1 MLVAGGVTALGLVLV
16 AVTTQLYGY
25 RLGGTI
31 SIPVLAVYTLKNA
44 IALPV
49 SLFSAVLAYVILVV
63 VKDNTLVYGR
73 DEFLVAILAGS
84 IPPLILLLALGQF
97 LSESL
102 RTVLF
107 IGSILPG
114 LAAYNYAQLKP
125 RYRKWDLLVSLGL
138 FVVLVALGVLLVSPG
153 FRETLGPSTPAVL
166 YSSTADIAVWRGAVV
181 VEELE
186 PVILGRPLAVG
197 LFMASMGLSEA
208 IRRRYDVRIG
218 VIAVAL
224 LAVYALASV
233 RLLVLYAVVF
243 GLSFLF
249 IEAVHRTTL
258 LYGRV
263 LIGTTT
269 AFALVL
275 AVGLVWGGVIPVE
288 RGLSGYFVAVL
299 AGVNAY
305 SAHATVPGYRRLIPP
320 LQVAAFVPLLVA
332 ARYFGRALP
341 RGVPQELTLP
351 ILVGGAVV
359 VLVCVVAAE
368 LYTVHRPDEAEVY
381 RTSILSGGGEA

>member
-1 MLVAGGVTALGLVLV
+1 
-16 AVTTQLYGY
+16 
-25 RLGGTI
+25 
-31 SIPVLAVYTLKNA
+31 
-44 IALPV
+44 
-49 SLFSAVLAYVILVV
+49 
-63 VKDNTLVYGR
+63 
-73 DEFLVAILAGS
+73 
-84 IPPLILLLALGQF
+84 
-97 LSESL
+97 
-102 RTVLF
+102 
-107 IGSILPG
+107 
-114 LAAYNYAQLKP
+114 
-125 RYRKWDLLVSLGL
+125 
-138 FVVLVALGVLLVSPG
+138 
-153 FRETLGPSTPAVL
+153 
-166 YSSTADIAVWRGAVV
+166 
-181 VEELE
+181 
-186 PVILGRPLAVG
+186 
-197 LFMASMGLSEA
+197 
-208 IRRRYDVRIG
+208 
-218 VIAVAL
+218 
-224 LAVYALASV
+224 
-233 RLLVLYAVVF
+233 VLYAVVF